1 LIDAAVVPC
10 GLAGTLDEAVSDVAP
25 PAPLEYREPARRVV
39 RVRPSRRVVVPV
51 ALFAAAALISGFTM
65 LQAVDPFDEGLVLQA
80 ARRVAG
86 GQVPYR
92 DFLWAYGPA
101 QPYLLAALSKLF
113 GPSLIQ
119 WRILRV
125 LADAGVSLSVYA
137 LARRAGARPVVAL
150 AAWLA
155 VAGEMAEPR
164 SANPFPFALLAA
176 LVAFLVATGGGRRRV
191 AVAAALTA
199 VAAAFRL
206 DFGLYA
212 LAGVAVTFGLRDG
225 RGPASRYLLASVGVT
240 VLAYVPFA
248 ILDGP
253 ASLYDA
259 LIGTSLRTGSYWTL
273 PFPLHFH
280 APPHAGLAKT
290 AKKLVDFYVPALL
303 VVGAALSAVGVAVVA
318 RRERRPPALDAG
330 LLVFAAGGLAYLL
343 SRTDEFHTA
352 PLYAVVAALLAALAA
367 RRAGLGLAVV
377 CAAALSLL
385 LVHGVANRI
394 SAATRPPAMSAIDLP
409 VADGAEA
416 PPAEARALERM
427 VALVQARVP
436 PGRPIYVAP
445 RRSDLVRFN
454 NPLVYV
460 LTGRDNPTRE
470 DFGLQAGAAAQRR
483 IVAVLARV
491 RPRAI
496 VRWTDPL
503 SSRPEPNAGGRA
515 TGVRIL
521 DSWISAHY
529 QLLERLYHY
538 DVLVPRR

>member
-1 LIDAAVVPC
+1 MIDAPVALP
-10 GLAGTLDEAVSDVAP
+10 GTLDGDVSDAAP
-25 PAPLEYREPARRVV
+25 PAALEYREPARGIV
-39 RVRPSRRVVVPV
+39 RVRPSRRMVAAI

-101 QPYLLAALSKLF
+101 QPYLLGALSKVF

-125 LADAGVSLSVYA
+125 LADAGVSLTVFA
-137 LARRAGARPVVAL
+137 LARRGAARPAVAV

-176 LVAFLVATGGGRRRV
+176 LVAFFVATGGGRRRV
-191 AVAAALTA
+191 AAAAALTV

-212 LAGVAVTFGLRDG
+212 LAGIAVTFALRDG
-225 RGPASRYLLASVGVT
+225 PRAAARYLLASVAGTALVY
-240 VLAYVPFA
+240 LPFA

-253 ASLYDA
+253 ASLYQA

-280 APPHAGLAKT
+280 APPHAGIAKT

-303 VVGAALSAVGVAVVA
+303 VTGAALSALGAA
-318 RRERRPPALDAG
+318 LLTRRERRPPAPDVG

-352 PLYAVVAALLAALAA
+352 PLFAVVAALLAGFAS
-367 RRAGLGLAVV
+367 RRAGLALAVP
-377 CAAALSLL
+377 CAAVLGLL
-385 LVHGVANRI
+385 LVHGAANRL
-394 SAATRPPAMSAIDLP
+394 SAATRPPAMAAIDVP
-409 VADGAEA
+409 VADGAKA
-416 PPAEARALERM
+416 PPAEARALERV

-436 PGRPIYVAP
+436 PGQPIYVAP

-454 NPLVYV
+454 NPLVNV
-460 LTGRDNPTRE
+460 LTDRDNPTRE

-529 QLLERLYHY
+529 RLLERLYHY
-538 DVLVPRR
+538 DVLVPRG